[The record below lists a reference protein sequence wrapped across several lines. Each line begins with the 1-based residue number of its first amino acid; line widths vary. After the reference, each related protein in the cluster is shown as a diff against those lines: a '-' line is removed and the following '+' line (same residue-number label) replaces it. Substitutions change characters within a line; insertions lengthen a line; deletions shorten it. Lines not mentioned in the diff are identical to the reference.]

1 MWWVSSHRFQ
11 VVRGKIGGSSYMTYD
26 EVWAVDAVRIRTF
39 FNGQNDDVTVIP
51 LPDKTV
57 GPMTI
62 PQTRI
67 IITGVNAEELYRRFY
82 LSFMTAGG

>member
-1 MWWVSSHRFQ
+1 MASSHWFQ
-11 VVRGKIGGSSYMTYD
+11 AVSRKVGDSSVMMYD

-39 FNGQNDDVTVIP
+39 FKGHNDDVTVIP

>member
-1 MWWVSSHRFQ
+1 MWWDSSHWFQ
-11 VVRGKIGGSSYMTYD
+11 AVSETIGGSSYMTYD
-26 EVWAVDAVRIRTF
+26 EVWAVDAARIRTF
-39 FNGQNDDVTVIP
+39 FNGHNDDVTVIP

-67 IITGVNAEELYRRFY
+67 IITGENAEELYRRFY